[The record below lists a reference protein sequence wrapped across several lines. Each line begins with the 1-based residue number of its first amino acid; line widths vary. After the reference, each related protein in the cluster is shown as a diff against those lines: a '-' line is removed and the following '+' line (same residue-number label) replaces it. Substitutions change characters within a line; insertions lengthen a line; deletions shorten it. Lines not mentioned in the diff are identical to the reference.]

1 MSYVLHN
8 MSAPPRSEVK
18 FSQEQL
24 KKYISFNP
32 MRLERLLINENYI
45 NEDLGEAVKKYVEDH
60 QGIYKNI
67 KKPTGYMIGEYIEL
81 PNGKRK
87 YTREINNKL
96 DNYQYTECT
105 DLELIILV
113 LCSTVGDLYIPDRK
127 LSFESSKFNKI
138 LLFPEEEVMS

>member
-1 MSYVLHN
+1 MSALLHN

-24 KKYISFNP
+24 KRYISFNP
-32 MRLERLLINENYI
+32 MRLERLLKANGYSG
-45 NEDLGEAVKKYVEDH
+45 EDVAETTKRYVEDH
-60 QGIYKNI
+60 KDIYKSI
-67 KKPTGYMIGEYIEL
+67 KKPTGYMIAEFIEL
-81 PNGKRK
+81 PTGKRR
-87 YTREINNKL
+87 YTKEINGRLGDYK
-96 DNYQYTECT
+96 YTECT

-113 LCSTVGDLYIPDRK
+113 LCSTVEDLYIPNRT

>member
-24 KKYISFNP
+24 KKYVSFNP
-32 MRLERLLINENYI
+32 MRLERLLANQNYE
-45 NEDLGEAVKKYVEDH
+45 NEDLGEATRRYVEEH
-60 QGIYKNI
+60 QDIYKNI

-81 PNGKRK
+81 PNGKRR

-96 DNYQYTECT
+96 ENYQSTECT